1 MSIFPTK
8 ILLATD
14 GSEDAVFAAQTVV
27 DVAHKTN
34 SKLHVVCVSPPL
46 YYAAGYNAVPYAGEE
61 ALQIEQE
68 ELDRKAQTLLN
79 AQVEQIELAGGTVT
93 QAHLRIGKPDAEI
106 VALSEEIDAGLIV
119 MGSRGV
125 SGLSR
130 ALLGRVADSVVRHA
144 RCPVWVM
151 RKQDRAGTP
160 GYHL

>member
-34 SKLHVVCVSPPL
+34 SELHVVYVSPPL

>member
-1 MSIFPTK
+1 VI
-8 ILLATD
+8 
-14 GSEDAVFAAQTVV
+14 
-27 DVAHKTN
+27 
-34 SKLHVVCVSPPL
+34 
-46 YYAAGYNAVPYAGEE
+46 
-61 ALQIEQE
+61 
-68 ELDRKAQTLLN
+68 
-79 AQVEQIELAGGTVT
+79 